1 MNPNDFCAAFI
12 WKNGKMSSFSSNKSK
27 QVLNI
32 NLKTV
37 FAEAQWY
44 DKPRT
49 LTLFISI
56 WYHVMK

>member
-37 FAEAQWY
+37 FAEAQ
-44 DKPRT
+44 
-49 LTLFISI
+49 
-56 WYHVMK
+56 